1 MTLIDTVAPAAP
13 LSIEAEM
20 TKLHEAL
27 VDFADDPH
35 KLADHLRTFD
45 DPEQAAMIARRSYW
59 HPNGF
64 AKLVLHTGPQY
75 KVRLHVWPAG
85 THRLGENK
93 PHGHRWNFA
102 SMVLCGDGLL
112 DVSYR
117 ESDKGLSYLLHD
129 YGDDTLTPVRKV
141 VLAECDRHE
150 IRPHQVRTVDTSIV
164 HTVQPLGRSLVAT
177 LVVQGIPRWS
187 TTPVYCP
194 PDIRV
199 DEPVEPISGSDVLQL
214 IRDVLAGCQPQS

>member
-1 MTLIDTVAPAAP
+1 MIDIAAQAAP
-13 LSIEAEM
+13 LSSAEM
-20 TKLHEAL
+20 TMLRDAL
-27 VDFADDPH
+27 IDFAGDPR
-35 KLADHLRTFD
+35 KLADRLRTFD

-64 AKLVLHTGPQY
+64 AKLVLHTGPEH
-75 KVRLHVWPAG
+75 KIRLHVWPAG

-117 ESDKGLSYLLHD
+117 ESDEGLSYLQHD
-129 YGDDTLTPVRKV
+129 YGDDTLTLVGEVK
-141 VLAECDRHE
+141 LAECGHHE
-150 IRPHQVRTVDTSIV
+150 VRPLVVRTVDTSIV
-164 HTVQPLGRSLVAT
+164 HTVQPLGTSLVAT
-177 LVVQGIPRWS
+177 LVVQGNPS
-187 TTPVYCP
+187 QPTTPVYCT

-199 DEPVEPISGSDVLQL
+199 DDPVEPISGPDVRHL
-214 IRDVLAGCQPQS
+214 IRDVLAGCQPRP